1 MVNLEAM
8 SADGGALISL
18 GTGDRGLG
26 LIFQREPYREISNEE
41 TATSHL
47 GRLYTHTHTH
57 NTEDS
62 MCCCCFFKELEASQ
76 TAQNKLLN
84 NLGVIETSHSAGLS
98 LTGCVY

>member
-47 GRLYTHTHTH
+47 GRLCTHTHTH
-57 NTEDS
+57 TIQ
-62 MCCCCFFKELEASQ
+62 K
-76 TAQNKLLN
+76 TA
-84 NLGVIETSHSAGLS
+84 
-98 LTGCVY
+98 CVVVVFLKNWRHLKRLKISF